1 MSTSAFLNL
10 GTVGILDRPF
20 IGKGGWREAVQGTVK
35 CLGKSLVFA
44 HLVSAI
50 YPICSNPKCFQT
62 LSNVLWEQNYSQLR
76 TTGLYIGGTSVQSL
90 IMGKKF
96 NQHLLQI

>member
-10 GTVGILDRPF
+10 GTVGILDRSF
-20 IGKGGWREAVQGTVK
+20 IVKGGWREAVQGTVK
-35 CLGKSLVFA
+35 CLGKSSVFT

-50 YPICSNPKCFQT
+50 FPICSNPKCFQI

-76 TTGLYIGGTSVQSL
+76 TTGLYIGGTSVQSF
-90 IMGKKF
+90 IKGKKF

>member
-1 MSTSAFLNL
+1 MSTSALLNL
-10 GTVGILDRPF
+10 GTVGILDRSL
-20 IGKGGWREAVQGTVK
+20 IGKGGCREAVQGTAK
-35 CLGKSLVFA
+35 DLGKSLVFT

-90 IMGKKF
+90 IMRKKF
-96 NQHLLQI
+96 KHLLQI